1 MKCCKFKFEWIL
13 SVPNV
18 LLKFHLFKSSS
29 RVFVPTS
36 CFKNFLPPATLLES
50 ISFFF
55 GGRGEGKNMKLRKE
69 KMLPIMKIALYHF
82 LLYCVCWEDG
92 LCELVREEGGIAMF
106 GPVNDHI

>member
-1 MKCCKFKFEWIL
+1 
-13 SVPNV
+13 
-18 LLKFHLFKSSS
+18 
-29 RVFVPTS
+29 
-36 CFKNFLPPATLLES
+36 
-50 ISFFF
+50 
-55 GGRGEGKNMKLRKE
+55 MKLRKE